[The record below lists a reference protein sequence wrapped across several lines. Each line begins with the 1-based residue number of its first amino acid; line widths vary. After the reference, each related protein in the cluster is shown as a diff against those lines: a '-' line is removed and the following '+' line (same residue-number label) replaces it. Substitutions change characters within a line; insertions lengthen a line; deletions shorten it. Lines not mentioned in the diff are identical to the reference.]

1 MLKFGQA
8 EGIEVGMVQ
17 SLPPKTLAE
26 LYNLLGLLRIV
37 STADAWA
44 WLGNSFWGSWGL
56 FSI

>member
-8 EGIEVGMVQ
+8 EGIEEGMVQ

-44 WLGNSFWGSWGL
+44 
-56 FSI
+56 